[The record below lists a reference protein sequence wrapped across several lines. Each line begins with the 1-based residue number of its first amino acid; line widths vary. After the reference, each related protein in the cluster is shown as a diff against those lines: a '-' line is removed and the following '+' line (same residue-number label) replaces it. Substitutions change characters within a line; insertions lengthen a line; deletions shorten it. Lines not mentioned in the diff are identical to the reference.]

1 MKSLLLK
8 KVFLSLLIVSIMSI
22 GLTGCLDIVVPDTE
36 PTTATVNITVSGDYT
51 YDLYMDGYK
60 VFSKK
65 PEGTYTLTDVP
76 TGNHTF
82 EAIDVWGSEYGS
94 DSETEYISAGTNNV
108 YLDPPY
114 TPIF

>member
-8 KVFLSLLIVSIMSI
+8 KVFLSLLIVFIVSI
-22 GLTGCLDIVVPDTE
+22 GLTGCLDIVAPPAT
-36 PTTATVNITVSGDYT
+36 PTTGTVNIILSGDYT
-51 YDLYMDGYK
+51 YNIKMDGVTK
-60 VFSKK
+60 FEDKES
-65 PEGTYTLTDVP
+65 GTYTLTNVP
-76 TGNHTF
+76 IGNHTF